1 MSENKF
7 TEFVI
12 AGVHFSQ
19 MFAIY
24 FCEGFC
30 RCPYYRGV
38 RYSGVFTMRELTVF
52 VIRTYS
58 RRVLF
63 LSKMG
68 YKKGRGW
75 NLGGA
80 SLYKTSV
87 CTTLPPGPSVVGQ
100 FMMYEMR

>member
-1 MSENKF
+1 MCENKF
-7 TEFVI
+7 TEVVL
-12 AGVHFSQ
+12 AGVHFSK

-38 RYSGVFTMRELTVF
+38 RYSGVSARQELTVF
-52 VIRTYS
+52 VSRKFP

-68 YKKGRGW
+68 YRKVSGW

-80 SLYKTSV
+80 SF
-87 CTTLPPGPSVVGQ
+87 PPGPSVVGQ